1 MTKIIGL
8 TGGIGSGKTTIAKHI
23 EALGI
28 PVYIADEKAKIILEL
43 PETLKAI
50 KLAFGLQVF
59 EDEKLNK
66 KKLSA
71 LVFNNPKMLKLLNQI
86 VHPAVKLDFENW
98 LNANKEHPIVV
109 KEAAILFESGSYKDC
124 DAIITVVAPLN
135 SRIQRVIQ
143 RDKTDIDSVMTRI
156 NNQWTDEMRILKSN
170 YVIENE
176 FEFRQ
181 DWFAFRTEKLK
192 QLINLQLEEENL

>member
-8 TGGIGSGKTTIAKHI
+8 TGGIGGGKTTIAKHI

-50 KLAFGLQVF
+50 KLAFGSEVF

-66 KKLSA
+66 TKLSA
-71 LVFNNPKMLKLLNQI
+71 LVFNNPKMLMLLNQI

-98 LNANKEHPIVV
+98 LNVNKEHPIVV

-135 SRIQRVIQ
+135 NRIQRVIQ
-143 RDKTDIDSVMTRI
+143 RDNTDIDSVMTRI
-156 NNQWTDEMRILKSN
+156 NNQWTDEMRILKSD
-170 YVIENE
+170 YIIENE
-176 FEFRQ
+176 DINKACAQ
-181 DWFAFRTEKLK
+181 TENIIKMLLN
-192 QLINLQLEEENL
+192 Q

>member
-176 FEFRQ
+176 DINKACAQ
-181 DWFAFRTEKLK
+181 TENIIKMLLN
-192 QLINLQLEEENL
+192 Q

>member
-143 RDKTDIDSVMTRI
+143 RDMTDIDSVMTRI

-170 YVIENE
+170 YIIENE
-176 FEFRQ
+176 DINKACAQ
-181 DWFAFRTEKLK
+181 TENIIKMLLN
-192 QLINLQLEEENL
+192 Q

>member
-50 KLAFGLQVF
+50 KLAFGSEVF

-66 KKLSA
+66 AKLSD
-71 LVFNNPKMLKLLNQI
+71 LVFNNPKKLMLLNQI

-109 KEAAILFESGSYKDC
+109 KEAAILFESGSYIDC

-135 SRIQRVIQ
+135 VRIQRVIQ

-156 NNQWTDEMRILKSN
+156 NNQWTDEMRILKSD
-170 YVIENE
+170 YIIENE
-176 FEFRQ
+176 DIDIACAQ
-181 DWFAFRTEKLK
+181 TENIIKSLLN
-192 QLINLQLEEENL
+192 QQ